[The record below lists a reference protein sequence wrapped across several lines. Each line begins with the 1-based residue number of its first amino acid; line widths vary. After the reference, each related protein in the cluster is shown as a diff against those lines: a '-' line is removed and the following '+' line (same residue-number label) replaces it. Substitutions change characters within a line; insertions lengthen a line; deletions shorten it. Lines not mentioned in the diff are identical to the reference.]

1 MAPTTTDTTT
11 TDRLHPADEV
21 CRNGIV
27 LRTLSVMR
35 LWPIALA
42 ALAVV
47 AAIVWLSDNV
57 TRQGERT
64 IYTVDCRDGAWQ
76 DLQCTGR
83 LVAAGRYRFRA
94 LKPHREVVFWT
105 VGTTEPSGKFT
116 DCDIEDGRNW
126 VCKPTAD
133 AMRTITLKMS
143 KGVPVRDS
151 SGRVKSYHAVA
162 KWRWLLLQWGIPV
175 GTNADD

>member
-1 MAPTTTDTTT
+1 MAPTT

-35 LWPIALA
+35 LWPFALA

-64 IYTVDCRDGAWQ
+64 IYTVDCSDGAWQ
-76 DLQCTGR
+76 DLQCTGQ
-83 LVAAGRYRFRA
+83 A
-94 LKPHREVVFWT
+94 LR
-105 VGTTEPSGKFT
+105 
-116 DCDIEDGRNW
+116 CR
-126 VCKPTAD
+126 
-133 AMRTITLKMS
+133 R
-143 KGVPVRDS
+143 S
-151 SGRVKSYHAVA
+151 SS
-162 KWRWLLLQWGIPV
+162 
-175 GTNADD
+175 

>member
-1 MAPTTTDTTT
+1 MAPTT

-64 IYTVDCRDGAWQ
+64 IYTVDCSDGAWQ

-105 VGTTEPSGKFT
+105 VGATEPSGKFT

-133 AMRTITLKMS
+133 AMRTITLQMS